1 MRSRDGVSARARRVK
16 SQLTTLRT
24 ANAAATTLHSPRPI
38 QSAMLGTFVLLSM
51 RVTQQELLEARD
63 HARPVDGLHRRAGTP
78 AHRRQRLWC
87 LRQPRRCG
95 DETTCVAR

>member
-1 MRSRDGVSARARRVK
+1 MRSSDGVSARARRVK

-24 ANAAATTLHSPRPI
+24 ANAAATTPHSPRTI

-63 HARPVDGLHRRAGTP
+63 HARPVDGLHRRAGTL
-78 AHRRQRLWC
+78 AHRRPRLGC
-87 LRQPRRCG
+87 QRQPRGRG
-95 DETTCVAR
+95 DESV